1 MAVKFL
7 IALTIFMVSVISLN
21 LEAPEFL
28 GPYTN
33 DPIRWPYGGCVEV
46 TKIYPAPGSHLP
58 PPFNKRAQNWNLTI
72 TVVFSRPVTRILWN
86 HDIRLWLWDVSKSQ
100 SSKSL
105 GRVGYLLVA
114 VG

>member
-1 MAVKFL
+1 MAVTLLVAF
-7 IALTIFMVSVISLN
+7 AVFMVSVISLN
-21 LEAPEFL
+21 LEPPEFL
-28 GPYTN
+28 GPYTD

-86 HDIRLWLWDVSKSQ
+86 FNTFIKLKLRNRYGKIPTVSKQ
-100 SSKSL
+100 
-105 GRVGYLLVA
+105 Y
-114 VG
+114 